1 VGESSG
7 MTTALP
13 HRRTLLAAS
22 AALAATPAR
31 AVTDDQVLELRQYT
45 CHPGGRDRLIELFE
59 REFVAPQDALGA
71 RVLGTFCDRD
81 DPDRFVWLRGFEDYA
96 ARPEAL
102 TAFYGG
108 PVWKAHREAANA
120 TMLDS
125 DNVLLLKPTSPW
137 RRSRTSLPREILV
150 HVHYLNDGLVAPF
163 AAFFA
168 ATMRP
173 QIEVDGGEILGA
185 FVSETRQNNFPALP
199 VRERDRVFVWVVHP
213 AGGEAAFLARRRA
226 RTGWR
231 ETAGEALLPALMRKP
246 EVPRLTATGG

>member
-1 VGESSG
+1 
-7 MTTALP
+7 MTDSLP
-13 HRRTLLAAS
+13 NRRTLLAAG

-31 AVTDDQVLELRQYT
+31 AAADDQVVELRQYT
-45 CHPGGRDRLIELFE
+45 CHPGGRDRLIQLFE

-71 RVLGTFCDRD
+71 HVLGTFRDRD

-102 TAFYGG
+102 ATFYGG
-108 PVWKAHREAANA
+108 PVWKAHRQAANA

-125 DNVLLLKPTSPW
+125 DNVLLLKPVDPW
-137 RRSRTSLPREILV
+137 RRSRSALPREILV
-150 HVHYLNDGLVAPF
+150 YIHYLDDALVAPF

-168 ATMRP
+168 GTTRP
-173 QIEVDGGEILGA
+173 QIEEDGGEILGT
-185 FVSETRQNNFPALP
+185 FVSETRPNNFPRLP
-199 VRERDRVFVWVVHP
+199 VREREQVFVWAAYP
-213 AGGEAAFLARRRA
+213 RGGEAAFLARRRA

-246 EVPRLTATGG
+246 ERLRLAATAG